1 MVIIC
6 SRRGWFLCRTL
17 SSKKLKAHIGKS
29 EMRRGRVKVYISVG
43 FLHISEINKI
53 LGKVGITNM
62 AYLTTT
68 GSGQPVLIL
77 KEGTT
82 RSRGKEA
89 QRNNIMA
96 ARVIGEVLKTTLGP
110 RGMDKMLIDSL
121 GDITITNDG
130 AAILKEIDV
139 EHPAAKM
146 MVEIAKTQDDM
157 VGDGTT
163 SAVVLASE
171 LLKRAEELLE
181 QNIHPTILVSGFR
194 KASQKAIEVINKT
207 AVPLDINDRKTLLK
221 VALTSMSSKAIGGAK
236 DHLAEISID
245 AVKQIA
251 EQRGEKTIA
260 DIDNIQLI
268 KKTGKSL
275 LETEL
280 IQGIIIDKEVVNP
293 GMLKMK
299 ENAKIALIDSALE
312 IEKTEISAEIRI
324 KDPTQMKAFLD
335 QENDMM
341 QDMVVKIKASGANVI
356 FCQKGIDDMVQHF
369 LAKEGIIAAR
379 RVKESDMEK
388 LARATGGRIISDLDD
403 LKKADL
409 GSAGLVEERKI
420 GDDKMIFVEK
430 CKDPHS
436 VAILIRAGLERMV
449 DEAERAMTDSL
460 SVVSDVIENSQIVP
474 GGGAIEIEIAKELR
488 KYATKVGGREQ
499 LAVEAFADAV
509 EVIPRTLAENA
520 GLEPIDILV
529 ELRSTHD
536 KADGKFTGI
545 NVFTGKLQDSVANG
559 VIEPIVV
566 KEQAIKSAAESA
578 AMILRIDDVI
588 TAKAPK
594 APAGG
599 PGGMPGGM
607 GEE

>member
-1 MVIIC
+1 
-6 SRRGWFLCRTL
+6 
-17 SSKKLKAHIGKS
+17 
-29 EMRRGRVKVYISVG
+29 
-43 FLHISEINKI
+43 
-53 LGKVGITNM
+53 M

-77 KEGTT
+77 KEGTS

-130 AAILKEIDV
+130 AAILNEIDV

-163 SAVVLASE
+163 TTVVLASE
-171 LLKRAEELLE
+171 LLKKAEELLD
-181 QNIHPTILVSGFR
+181 QNIHPTILVSGYR
-194 KASQKAIEVINKT
+194 KAAQKAIETINKV
-207 AVPLDINDRKTLLK
+207 AVPVDINDRKTLLK
-221 VALTSMSSKAIGGAK
+221 VALTSMSSKAVGAARE
-236 DHLAEISID
+236 HLAEIAID
-245 AVKQIA
+245 AVKQIT
-251 EQRGEKTIA
+251 EQRGDRKIA
-260 DIDNIQLI
+260 DIDNIQLV

-275 LETEL
+275 LETQL
-280 IQGIIIDKEVVNP
+280 ITGIIIDKEVVHS
-293 GMLKMK
+293 GMPKKK
-299 ENAKIALIDSALE
+299 ENAKIALLDSALE

-324 KDPTQMKAFLD
+324 RDPAQMQAFLD
-335 QENDMM
+335 QETNMM
-341 QDMVVKIKASGANVI
+341 QKMADKIKASKADVV

-379 RVKESDMEK
+379 RIKESDMEK
-388 LARATGGRIISDLDD
+388 LARATGGRISSDLDD
-403 LKKADL
+403 LRAKDL
-409 GSAGLVEERKI
+409 GQAGLVEERKI

-449 DEAERAMTDSL
+449 DEAERAMIDSL
-460 SVVSDVIENSQIVP
+460 SVVSDVVENSKIVA
-474 GGGAIEIEIAKELR
+474 GGGAVEVEVAKELR

-499 LAVEAFADAV
+499 LAIEAFADAV
-509 EVIPRTLAENA
+509 EIIPRTLAENA

-529 ELRSTHD
+529 ELRSAHE
-536 KADGKFTGI
+536 KEDGKHKGV
-545 NVFTGKLQDSVANG
+545 NVFTGKVQNSHDNG
-559 VIEPIVV
+559 VIEPAVV

-594 APAGG
+594 GG
-599 PGGMPGGM
+599 PGGGMPPGGP
-607 GEE
+607 EEEY

>member
-1 MVIIC
+1 
-6 SRRGWFLCRTL
+6 
-17 SSKKLKAHIGKS
+17 
-29 EMRRGRVKVYISVG
+29 
-43 FLHISEINKI
+43 
-53 LGKVGITNM
+53 M

-89 QRNNIMA
+89 QKNNIMA

-171 LLKRAEELLE
+171 LLKKAEELLE
-181 QNIHPTILVSGFR
+181 QNIHPTILVSGYR
-194 KASQKAIEVINKT
+194 KASHKAIEVINKT
-207 AVPLDINDRKTLLK
+207 AVPLDINDRKTLMK
-221 VALTSMSSKAIGGAK
+221 VALTSMSSKAVGAAK
-236 DHLAEISID
+236 EHLAEISID
-245 AVKQIA
+245 AVKQIS
-251 EQRGEKTIA
+251 EQRGEKTLA

-275 LETEL
+275 LETQL
-280 IQGIIIDKEVVNP
+280 IRGIIIDKEVVNP
-293 GMLKMK
+293 GMPKSK
-299 ENAKIALIDSALE
+299 ENAKIALLDSALE

-335 QENDMM
+335 QENNMM
-341 QDMVVKIKASGANVI
+341 QNMVTKIKASGADVI

-403 LKKADL
+403 LKSADL
-409 GSAGLVEERKI
+409 GNAGLVEERKI
-420 GDDKMIFVEK
+420 GDDKLIFVEK

-436 VAILIRAGLERMV
+436 VAKLIRAGLERMV
-449 DEAERAMTDSL
+449 DEAERAITDSL
-460 SVVSDVIENSQIVP
+460 SVVSDVIENNKIVP

-488 KYATKVGGREQ
+488 QYATKVGGREQ

-529 ELRSTHD
+529 EMRSVHD
-536 KADGKFTGI
+536 KEDGKFKGI
-545 NVFTGKLQDSVANG
+545 NIFTGKLQDSIANG
-559 VIEPIVV
+559 VIEPIMV

-578 AMILRIDDVI
+578 ALILRIDDVI
-588 TAKAPK
+588 TAKASK

-607 GEE
+607 GEY